1 LEIRDTR
8 RVRERRSFNIIYT
21 ETMSVSKINN
31 IGELREALSYAEK
44 VNKLDDSSKVV
55 LEMYDDR
62 DDLVEIFPFYLEVIE
77 FKQPDG
83 SYLKEVRLCQVKTFL
98 KMNW

>member
-1 LEIRDTR
+1 
-8 RVRERRSFNIIYT
+8 
-21 ETMSVSKINN
+21 
-31 IGELREALSYAEK
+31 
-44 VNKLDDSSKVV
+44 
-55 LEMYDDR
+55 MYDDR